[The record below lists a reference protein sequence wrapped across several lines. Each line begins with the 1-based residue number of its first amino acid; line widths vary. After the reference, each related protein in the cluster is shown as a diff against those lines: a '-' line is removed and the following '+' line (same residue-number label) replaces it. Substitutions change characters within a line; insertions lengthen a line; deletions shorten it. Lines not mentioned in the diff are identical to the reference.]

1 MKAVVLCAGERCG
14 DELLFAQC
22 KEADLLICADG
33 GLDWALEKGLKPDV
47 FVGDGDS
54 AKSEI
59 PEGCEFH
66 PLPKVKDETD
76 SEVAATLAAKRGCGR
91 IVILGGTGKRLD
103 HTLGNIQL
111 LVGLKIMGATAE
123 LMDDQNIV
131 TVTCTGAYFNGKAG
145 DLLSIIPLGVNVN
158 IRATSG
164 LLYPLM
170 DSDLVLQAPRGISN
184 VFTGEVAAIDVRH
197 GWVAIVRSRE

>member
-22 KEADLLICADG
+22 ADADLIICADG
-33 GLDWALEKGLKPDV
+33 GLDWALEKGINPHI
-47 FVGDGDS
+47 FVADGDS
-54 AKSEI
+54 SKCGI
-59 PEGCEFH
+59 PENCAFR
-66 PLPKVKDETD
+66 PLPRVKDQTD
-76 SEVAATLAAKRGCGR
+76 SEVAAKLAVDKGCDH

-111 LVGLKIMGATAE
+111 LVGLSKMGVEAE
-123 LMDDQNIV
+123 LMDDANV
-131 TVTCTGAYFNGKAG
+131 VSVTCTSASFCGKPG
-145 DLLSIIPLGVNVN
+145 ELLSIIPLGENVT

-170 DSDLVLQAPRGISN
+170 DSELLLHEPRGVSN
-184 VFTGEVAAIDVRH
+184 EFTGAAATIDV
-197 GWVAIVRSRE
+197 GKGYVAVVRSRD

>member
-1 MKAVVLCAGERCG
+1 MKAVVLCAGERCS

-33 GLDWALEKGLKPDV
+33 GLDWALEKGLKPDI
-47 FVGDGDS
+47 FVADGDS
-54 AKSEI
+54 STSNI

-66 PLPKVKDETD
+66 PLPRMKDETD
-76 SEVAATLAAKRGCGR
+76 SEVAAKLAAERGCGQV
-91 IVILGGTGKRLD
+91 VILGGMGKRLD
-103 HTLGNIQL
+103 HTLGNMQL
-111 LVGLKIMGATAE
+111 LVGLKILGVTGE
-123 LMDDQNIV
+123 LMDDHNTV
-131 TVTCTGAYFNGKAG
+131 SVTCTGAYFNGKPG

-170 DSDLVLQAPRGISN
+170 DSDLHLHEPRGVSN
-184 VFTGEVAAIDVRH
+184 VFTGDVAAIDVRH
-197 GWVAIVRSRE
+197 GWVAVIRSKD